1 MRRHQAG
8 QAVSR
13 PEGLDHTR
21 IEERRF
27 RDGRGQVRR
36 PSSPISPLLHSIAV
50 VAAILAFTDALVE
63 AGTLAWQAS
72 PQAPGAGQQRTEPSV
87 APLLQQGKSLYRIVR
102 LKEALEKF
110 EAALQLEPA
119 NDEALGLAAIT
130 AFRLDNQRAAR
141 DYFLRRAELPEQKDS
156 VRAFC
161 YYRLSLSLWRE
172 VHDLIAG
179 HGKIQE
185 NRLVHALPDAARQ
198 EAETLIQS
206 GLDYVER
213 TIRLMPNYAEAY
225 NTRNL
230 LSSEAALIAI
240 SEEQAQK
247 FQSAALDSLKRTIEL
262 VEQAAATGRRPDVAD
277 FSQPTIRV
285 GEFPPAPQADD
296 VLAQD
301 RMLKQ
306 IEGGRPLQRPLP
318 IFPTVRAPK
327 PDPTESPLPSAGE
340 ASVEPSSTIPIKVEI
355 LISTQGEVVFARVV
369 KGRPEYNPA
378 ALVAVREW
386 KFEPAR
392 YEGRPIQVS
401 GSVTFEAP
409 LPRRP

>member
-1 MRRHQAG
+1 MH
-8 QAVSR
+8 
-13 PEGLDHTR
+13 
-21 IEERRF
+21 
-27 RDGRGQVRR
+27 
-36 PSSPISPLLHSIAV
+36 PLLHSLAV
-50 VAAILAFTDALVE
+50 LAATLAPAIVVE
-63 AGTLAWQAS
+63 AGTLAWQVS
-72 PQAPGAGQQRTEPSV
+72 PPAQGTGQQRGEPSV

-206 GLDYVER
+206 GLDYVDR
-213 TIRLMPNYAEAY
+213 TLRLMPNYAEAY
-225 NTRNL
+225 NIRNL
-230 LSSEAALIAI
+230 LSSEAALNALG
-240 SEEQAQK
+240 EEQAHK
-247 FQSAALDSLKRTIEL
+247 FQTTALDSLKRAIEL
-262 VEQAAATGRRPDVAD
+262 GEQATAGRRPDVAD

-285 GEFPPAPQADD
+285 GEFPLASPGDE
-296 VLAQD
+296 VLIQD
-301 RMLKQ
+301 QMLRR

-327 PDPTESPLPSAGE
+327 PDPAESPLAPTGE
-340 ASVEPSSTIPIKVEI
+340 PPVEPPSTIPIKIEI
-355 LISTQGEVVFARVV
+355 LVSTQGDVVFARVIE
-369 KGRPEYNPA
+369 GRPEYNPA

-392 YEGRPIQVS
+392 YEGRPVQVS
-401 GSVTFEAP
+401 AIVTFEAP
-409 LPRRP
+409 PLRRP

>member
-1 MRRHQAG
+1 MRTYQAG
-8 QAVSR
+8 QAVNR
-13 PEGLDHTR
+13 PEGADRSRFGGTR
-21 IEERRF
+21 GDNPRGEVGRR
-27 RDGRGQVRR
+27 
-36 PSSPISPLLHSIAV
+36 SSPLLHSLPALLAIFASTATLAE
-50 VAAILAFTDALVE
+50 AA
-63 AGTLAWQAS
+63 TLAWQVS
-72 PQAPGAGQQRTEPSV
+72 PSAQGTGQQRSEPSV
-87 APLLQQGKSLYRIVR
+87 ASLLQQGKSLYRIVR
-102 LKEALEKF
+102 LKESLEKF

-185 NRLVHALPDAARQ
+185 NRLVHTLPEAARQ

-213 TIRLMPNYAEAY
+213 TLRLMPNYAEAH

-230 LSSEAALIAI
+230 LSSEAALIAPG
-240 SEEQAQK
+240 EELAQRS
-247 FQSAALDSLKRTIEL
+247 QTTALDSLKRAIEL
-262 VEQAAATGRRPDVAD
+262 VEQAAAAGRRPDVTD
-277 FSQPTIRV
+277 FSQPTVRV
-285 GEFPPAPQADD
+285 GEFPPTSPMDD

-301 RMLKQ
+301 RMLQQ
-306 IEGGRPLQRPLP
+306 IEGGRPTNRQLP
-318 IFPTVRAPK
+318 AFPVVRAPK
-327 PDPTESPLPSAGE
+327 PDPAQSPAPPTGELLTESSPP
-340 ASVEPSSTIPIKVEI
+340 IPVKVEI
-355 LISTQGEVVFARVV
+355 LVSTQGDVVFARVIE
-369 KGRPEYNPA
+369 GRPEYNPA

-386 KFEPAR
+386 KFEPAK
-392 YEGRPIQVS
+392 YEGRPVQVS
-401 GSVTFEAP
+401 GIVTFEAP
-409 LPRRP
+409 PLRRP